1 MKIVKTNMS
10 FWIWKLIITKIS
22 YFKRNKLLWQWP
34 QFDSYQNDLEKD
46 ITRGVQRKTLS
57 QKQMRNQKKKFSI
70 SVFMKY
76 YIQVDCN
83 ILVIDCRELWTV
95 LHYHLTHMARVFI
108 PLFLIILRS
117 FSCHSGNLYYL
128 DLLESNQ
135 QTSLVGDTLCRQH
148 NLGELTRLDGVQV
161 GSTIEM
167 KNKSWNNCAYFSL
180 GIGSRTFN
188 LKC

>member
-1 MKIVKTNMS
+1 MS
-10 FWIWKLIITKIS
+10 FLIWKLIITKIS

-83 ILVIDCRELWTV
+83 ILVIDCREL
-95 LHYHLTHMARVFI
+95 
-108 PLFLIILRS
+108 
-117 FSCHSGNLYYL
+117 
-128 DLLESNQ
+128 
-135 QTSLVGDTLCRQH
+135 
-148 NLGELTRLDGVQV
+148 
-161 GSTIEM
+161 
-167 KNKSWNNCAYFSL
+167 
-180 GIGSRTFN
+180 
-188 LKC
+188 